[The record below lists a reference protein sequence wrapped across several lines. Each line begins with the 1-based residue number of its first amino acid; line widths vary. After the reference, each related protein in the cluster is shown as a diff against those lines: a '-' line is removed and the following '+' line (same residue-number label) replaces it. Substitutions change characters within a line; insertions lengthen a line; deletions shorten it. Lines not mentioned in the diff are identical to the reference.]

1 VIEYN
6 EAAGNGF
13 CNQCGTLV
21 EENRIVAEVTF
32 GESASGAAVAHGSFV
47 ALGQSECHRLVG
59 HMHTAYI

>member
-1 VIEYN
+1 MIEYN

-32 GESASGAAVAHGSFV
+32 GESSSGAAVAHGSFV
-47 ALGQSECHRLVG
+47 AMGQSTYLQS
-59 HMHTAYI
+59 TKLTL